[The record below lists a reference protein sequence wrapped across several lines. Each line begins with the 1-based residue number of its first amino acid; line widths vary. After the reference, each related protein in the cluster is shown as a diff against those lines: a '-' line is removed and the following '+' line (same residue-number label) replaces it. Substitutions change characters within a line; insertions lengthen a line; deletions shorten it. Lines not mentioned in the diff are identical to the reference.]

1 MEELKELVRK
11 WNLHQERNF
20 WRHNTTKDGKSLSSS
35 LFKETL

>member
-20 WRHNTTKDGKSLSSS
+20 WRHNTTKDGKPSLH
-35 LFKETL
+35 FKETL